1 VILLCEKRAVDKHT
15 RKATEYMSLFID
27 IYIPRLNL
35 SVKDM
40 LLFTCPP
47 GVFLIM
53 VSPLTPIFLHQG
65 YGGYALST
73 VGKGKRWKDPLTLSL
88 SPRGEGKRVCP
99 LTSILLHQ

>member
-1 VILLCEKRAVDKHT
+1 
-15 RKATEYMSLFID
+15 
-27 IYIPRLNL
+27 
-35 SVKDM
+35 
-40 LLFTCPP
+40 
-47 GVFLIM
+47 M

-65 YGGYALST
+65 YGGYVLST